1 MGAASLPV
9 DEGWFASD
17 EVEPGVFCI
26 NEPHMYSWIRGN
38 VWLVPGRDAD
48 LLVDTANG
56 VAPLRPFID
65 RFRPDPGKPVVAVV
79 THAHSD
85 HMGGLHEFD
94 ERLAHELEAPD
105 VAGARDGGTL
115 IPAEMPQDF
124 QDALTKDGTPL
135 PDSFIDAVP
144 SEGYELS
151 SYGLIGT
158 DPTRTV
164 AEGDTVDLGDRTF
177 TVFHTPGHTQG
188 SMVLF
193 EEATGTLF
201 SGDTVYRDDELLDEL
216 PNSSIPDFVRSMRRL
231 REFPVRIVHG
241 GHDPSFG
248 RQRLIERCNEYEARR
263 GAVLSTS

>member
-1 MGAASLPV
+1 MGASSLPV
-9 DEGWFASD
+9 DEAWFEAV
-17 EVEPGVFCI
+17 EVEPGVFRI
-26 NEPHMYSWIRGN
+26 NEPHMYAWIRGN

-56 VAPLRPFID
+56 VAPLKPFVD
-65 RFRPDPGKPVVAVV
+65 ALRPDPGKPIIAVV

-94 ERLAHELEAPD
+94 ERIAHELEAPD
-105 VAGARDGGTL
+105 VANARDGGTL
-115 IPAEMPQDF
+115 IPSEMPQDF

-144 SEGYELS
+144 SPGYELS
-151 SYGLIGT
+151 SYSLIAT
-158 DPTRTV
+158 EPTRTV
-164 AEGDTVDLGDRTF
+164 TEGDTVDLGDRSF

-193 EEATGTLF
+193 DEATGTLF

-216 PNSSIPDFVRSMRRL
+216 PNSSIPDFVASMRRL
-231 REFPVRIVHG
+231 REFSVRMVHG

-248 RQRLIERCNEYEARR
+248 RDHLIARCDEYVARR
-263 GAVLSTS
+263 GSAVRAS